1 MFARAKAACDSR
13 GVTEPQLSSNLRGIL
28 FVTASAAAMAVM
40 SAIVRHLAGYG
51 TMHAFEIAFFR
62 NLFGLLVFIPVLW
75 RTGFGP
81 LRTDKLGLL
90 GIRSVCNA
98 LSMSFYFLGL
108 SMMPLVEVT
117 ALNFTIPLFVT
128 LGAVLFLKEQMGWRR
143 WTALAVGF
151 AGALIIIRPGVAI
164 VDPGALIV
172 IASAAIWAIA
182 VIDIKI
188 LARTESS
195 VTITFYG
202 ILFNALLCFVLAV
215 FVWSWPTREE
225 LVWLLAVGIFGTL
238 GHLLFAQALKLA
250 DASLLSTLDFTRLL
264 WAALFG
270 YVFFSEIPLV
280 WTWVGGAVIFAA
292 ATYIT
297 WREARTDKPT
307 VKPATAAETAPRP
320 AE

>member
-1 MFARAKAACDSR
+1 VRSSD
-13 GVTEPQLSSNLRGIL
+13 LSSNFRGIL
-28 FVTASAAAMAVM
+28 YVLVSAMAMAAM
-40 SAIVRHLAGYG
+40 SGIVRHLAGYG
-51 TMHAFEIAFFR
+51 TVHAFEIAFFR

-98 LSMSFYFLGL
+98 LSMSLYFLGL

-164 VDPGALIV
+164 IHPGAVIV
-172 IASAAIWAIA
+172 IVSAAIWAVA

-202 ILFNALLCFVLAV
+202 ILFNALLCFLLAL
-215 FVWSWPTREE
+215 FVWSWPSWED

-238 GHLLFAQALKLA
+238 GHLFFAQALKLA
-250 DASLLSTLDFTRLL
+250 DASLLSGFDFTRLL
-264 WAALFG
+264 WAAIIG
-270 YVFFSEIPLV
+270 YVFFAEVPLV

-307 VKPATAAETAPRP
+307 VKPTSEPEARP
-320 AE
+320 AQ